1 MFAIGVL
8 VLIILGWEIVPIY
21 FAARIGSR
29 KGRSQ
34 IGAAI
39 LGFFLGWLGVGIL
52 LLLSDESIGA
62 RQPALG
68 HTPSKSR
75 PGDNAIEIESLVKVY
90 KGAVRALDGIDLVVP
105 AGSVFGLLGPNGAGK
120 TTVVKIATTLS
131 FPTSGTVRVAG
142 FDAVTQAKQVREA
155 IGVVGQTSGVDV
167 NLNGRENLR
176 LQGLI
181 RSIHGREL
189 KQRVEE
195 LLEQFGL
202 KDSAKRVARNYSGGM
217 QRRLDIATALVHRP
231 QVLFLDEPTT
241 GLDPEVR
248 TEMWQEIERLT
259 HDEGLTILLT
269 THYLEE
275 ADQLAAKLAI
285 LDRGK
290 VMATGSPEKLKAELE
305 GDTVH
310 VELREDAEA
319 GAINA
324 ALAGVKGIRHVDHDV
339 KCLRA
344 RVEHGATAV
353 PLVLQALEAKGLA
366 VDSVSVSRP
375 SLDDVY
381 MRYTGREFARAD
393 EEGARG
399 QRSTEE
405 GKR

>member
-1 MFAIGVL
+1 M
-8 VLIILGWEIVPIY
+8 
-21 FAARIGSR
+21 
-29 KGRSQ
+29 SQ
-34 IGAAI
+34 ERLNG
-39 LGFFLGWLGVGIL
+39 
-52 LLLSDESIGA
+52 
-62 RQPALG
+62 
-68 HTPSKSR
+68 
-75 PGDNAIEIESLVKVY
+75 NAIEIEGLVKVY
-90 KGAVRALDGIDLVVP
+90 KGSVRALDGIDLVVP

-120 TTVVKIATTLS
+120 TTAVKIATTLAR
-131 FPTSGTVRVAG
+131 PTSGLVKVAG
-142 FDAVTQAKQVREA
+142 FDVVRQATQVRDA

-189 KQRVEE
+189 KQRVDE
-195 LLEQFGL
+195 LLQQFGL
-202 KDSAKRVARNYSGGM
+202 AESAKRVVRNYSGGM

-259 HDEGLTILLT
+259 HEEGLTILLT

-285 LDRGK
+285 LDRGR
-290 VMATGSPEKLKAELE
+290 VVATGSPEELKMELE

-310 VELREDAEA
+310 VELREDAPD
-319 GAINA
+319 GTIRA
-324 ALAGVKGIRHVDHDV
+324 ALEPVKEIRQLDHDV

-353 PLVLQALEAKGLA
+353 PMVLQALEAKGLA

-393 EEGARG
+393 EEGARKQG
-399 QRSTEE
+399 PSGDE
-405 GKR
+405 KR